1 MGGSTRIDPRALTAL
16 QGMVHTGVMPPTIGM
31 PGQAAGPPSAR
42 PMLRQ
47 PMPPMPPGIMRRKSG
62 GRVSAKEAKRR
73 KAIADALSLIAQ
85 SPEFGALLR
94 GAEGKDAQHKP
105 GRR

>member
-1 MGGSTRIDPRALTAL
+1 
-16 QGMVHTGVMPPTIGM
+16 
-31 PGQAAGPPSAR
+31 
-42 PMLRQ
+42 
-47 PMPPMPPGIMRRKSG
+47 
-62 GRVSAKEAKRR
+62 VSAKEAKRR

-94 GAEGKDAQHKP
+94 GADGQDTQQPP

>member
-1 MGGSTRIDPRALTAL
+1 
-16 QGMVHTGVMPPTIGM
+16 
-31 PGQAAGPPSAR
+31 
-42 PMLRQ
+42 
-47 PMPPMPPGIMRRKSG
+47 MPPGIMRRKSG